1 MVEGLVER
9 WEKLMAA
16 NWAILKA
23 SAMVV
28 WIERTTV
35 GTTLGSDDGS
45 AVGTV
50 GTEVG

>member
-28 WIERTTV
+28 WT
-35 GTTLGSDDGS
+35 GK
-45 AVGTV
+45 
-50 GTEVG
+50 